1 MENKIC
7 AVCSKEMKLIP
18 AGVSKKTQKPYNE
31 FWACPD
37 KCQQPRKSS
46 PENQMIMDALVGLN
60 NRFDNMA
67 KYLKSKL
74 DKPED
79 VNNIK
84 F

>member
-1 MENKIC
+1 MN
-7 AVCSKEMKLIP
+7 
-18 AGVSKKTQKPYNE
+18 
-31 FWACPD
+31 
-37 KCQQPRKSS
+37 
-46 PENQMIMDALVGLN
+46 ALVGLN

-74 DKPED
+74 DKLED